1 MGILN
6 KVIYLRVAAIGLCA
20 SVVFFHP
27 PARSTADNPL
37 GVVQATPYQLA
48 AGGRDLTDVSIGSIK
63 IGMTL
68 QQVTNKLGKPNKIS
82 QILDPCTGQ
91 KSITLRYNKLIITIL
106 GERVLQIENSV
117 FSRIIREGTSR
128 LRAVNPLYQTGEGIK
143 VGDPLSKAK
152 RTYDRLLS
160 TPASK
165 DGGDLLYNK
174 SADGIL
180 RFKSQQGRI
189 TSISIIVNDC

>member
-20 SVVFFHP
+20 AIVCFHS
-27 PARSTADNPL
+27 PARSIADNHL

-48 AGGRDLTDVSIGSIK
+48 AGGRDLTDVSIGGIK

-106 GERVLQIENSV
+106 GERVLQIENS
-117 FSRIIREGTSR
+117 
-128 LRAVNPLYQTGEGIK
+128 NPLYQTGERIK

>member
-20 SVVFFHP
+20 SVVFCHP
-27 PARSTADNPL
+27 PARSIADNPFR
-37 GVVQATPYQLA
+37 VIQATSHQLA
-48 AGGRDLTDVSIGSIK
+48 AGGRDLTDVSIGGIK

-68 QQVTNKLGKPNKIS
+68 QQVTKKLGKPAGTSRIS
-82 QILDPCTGQ
+82 DPCLGQ
-91 KSITLRYNKLIITIL
+91 QRITLRYPQLVITVL
-106 GERVLQIENSV
+106 GERVLQIDS
-117 FSRIIREGTSR
+117 S
-128 LRAVNPLYQTGEGIK
+128 NPLYQTGEKIK

-152 RTYDRLLS
+152 RTYDRILS
-160 TPASK
+160 TPASTTEE
-165 DGGDLLYNK
+165 GGDLLYDK

-180 RFKSQQGRI
+180 RFKSKQGKI